1 MKRYNVMLTKF
12 QDNKL
17 DTKREALLCL
27 GIIAFCT
34 IWLTLE
40 FFTKLADSL

>member
-1 MKRYNVMLTKF
+1 MKRYGNMMQRM

-17 DTKREALLCL
+17 DTKSDTLLCL

-34 IWLTLE
+34 VWLTLE